1 MNIKNGRVYTASMM
15 NLSNKLDR
23 YGDANI
29 ENLSLLKLLYKYCD
43 YCTTHEQLMR
53 LDEMVNWLQINDELI
68 CSEITANRGSDYV
81 WIPPAVDLTVLATDP
96 PIIVPTGSTITT
108 GNILKTFSNDE
119 IFEGYSD
126 PGQLAYSAF
135 SIKSLPT
142 TGTLT
147 YNGQAVVLNSQLA
160 DPSLLV
166 YTRDGESAYSDSFEL
181 SAWNSSSFAAVES
194 ATVTYNL
201 TIEQFTSATNQ
212 PATVGDRAQ
221 YSENRATTIFSSAD
235 FTTQPIA
242 PYFDPEGN
250 DLDAIRIDEIS
261 TANTG
266 VYYYFGSVLTEG
278 QVITKAELDAGA
290 FYHIGQDAN
299 GISTDSFNASV
310 RDNVNMTWVS

>member
-53 LDEMVNWLQINDELI
+53 LDEMVNWLQVNDSLI
-68 CSEITANRGSDYV
+68 CSEIMANRGSDYV
-81 WIPPAVDLTVLATDP
+81 WIPPAVDNTALETNP
-96 PIIVPTGSTITT
+96 PIIVPEGATITT
-108 GNILKTFSNDE
+108 GNILKTFSNDD
-119 IFEGYSD
+119 IFAGYSD
-126 PGQLAYSAF
+126 PGGFAHSAF

-147 YNGQAVVLNSQLA
+147 YDGAAVSLNSFLT

-166 YTRDGESAYSDSFEL
+166 YTRDGESSYADSFEL
-181 SAWNSSSFAAVES
+181 TAWNNNNFASVES
-194 ATVTYNL
+194 DTVTFNVTVEEL
-201 TIEQFTSATNQ
+201 LDGNQ

-221 YSENRATTIFSSAD
+221 YSGNRATTVFSSAD

-250 DLDAIRIDEIS
+250 DLDAIRIDEVS

-266 VYYYFGSVLTEG
+266 TYFYFGSAVVEG
-278 QVITKAELDAGA
+278 QIITKAELDAGA
-290 FYHIGQDAN
+290 FFHVGQDAN

-310 RDNVNMTWVS
+310 RDNVNMTFVS

>member
-53 LDEMVNWLQINDELI
+53 LDEMVNWLQINDPMI

-81 WIPPAVDLTVLATDP
+81 WIPPAVDLTVLAADP

-108 GNILKTFSNDE
+108 GNLLKTFSNDE

-126 PGQLAYSAF
+126 SGQLAYSAF

-147 YNGQAVVLNSQLA
+147 YNGKAVVLNSQLT

-166 YTRDGESAYSDSFEL
+166 YTREGENAYSDSFGL
-181 SAWNSSSFAAVES
+181 SAWNSSSSSAVES
-194 ATVTYNL
+194 ATVTYNV
-201 TIEQFTSATNQ
+201 TVESCTPTDNQ

-290 FYHIGQDAN
+290 FYHVGQDAN

>member
-53 LDEMVNWLQINDELI
+53 LDEMVNWLQVNDSLI
-68 CSEITANRGSDYV
+68 CSEITAQRGSDYV
-81 WIPPAVDLTVLATDP
+81 WIPPAVDNTALESDP
-96 PIIVPTGSTITT
+96 PIIVPEGSTITT
-108 GNILKTFSNDE
+108 GNILKTFSNED
-119 IFEGYSD
+119 IYAGYSD
-126 PGQLAYSAF
+126 PSFSAVSAF

-147 YNGQAVVLNSQLA
+147 YDGVAVVLNSQLT
-160 DPSLLV
+160 DPTLLV
-166 YTRDGESAYSDSFEL
+166 YTRNGDGAYTDSFGL
-181 SAWNSSSFAAVES
+181 TAWNSNSFASVES
-194 ATVTYNL
+194 ATVTYNM
-201 TIEQFTSATNQ
+201 TIESQIDNQ

-221 YSENRATTIFSSAD
+221 YSGNRATTVFSSAD

-250 DLDAIRIDEIS
+250 ELDAIRIDEIS
-261 TANTG
+261 TANAGT
-266 VYYYFGSVLTEG
+266 YFYFGSAVTEG

-290 FYHIGQDAN
+290 FYHVGQDAN

>member
-53 LDEMVNWLQINDELI
+53 LDEMVNWLQVNDSLI
-68 CSEITANRGSDYV
+68 CSEITAQRGSDYV
-81 WIPPAVDLTVLATDP
+81 WIPPAVDNTALESDP
-96 PIIVPTGSTITT
+96 PIIVPEGSTITT
-108 GNILKTFSNDE
+108 GNILKTFSNED
-119 IFEGYSD
+119 IYAGYSD
-126 PGQLAYSAF
+126 PSFSAVSAF

-147 YNGQAVVLNSQLA
+147 YDGVAVVLNSQLT
-160 DPSLLV
+160 DPTLLV
-166 YTRDGESAYSDSFEL
+166 YTRNGDGAYTDSFGL
-181 SAWNSSSFAAVES
+181 TAWNSNSFASVES
-194 ATVTYNL
+194 ATVTYNM
-201 TIEQFTSATNQ
+201 TIESQIDNQ

-221 YSENRATTIFSSAD
+221 YSGNRATTVFSSAD

-250 DLDAIRIDEIS
+250 ELDAIRIDEVS
-261 TANTG
+261 TANAGT
-266 VYYYFGSVLTEG
+266 YFYFGSAVTEG

-290 FYHIGQDAN
+290 FYHVGQDAN

>member
-43 YCTTHEQLMR
+43 YCVSHEQLMR
-53 LDEMVNWLQINDELI
+53 FDEMVNWLQINDSLI
-68 CSEITANRGSDYV
+68 CSEIMANRGSDYV
-81 WIPPAVDLTVLATDP
+81 WIPPAVDNTALETNP
-96 PIIVPTGSTITT
+96 PIIVPSGSTITT
-108 GNILKTFSNDE
+108 GNVLKTFGSGE
-119 IFEGYSD
+119 IYEGYFDSTFT
-126 PGQLAYSAF
+126 AVSAF

-147 YNGQAVVLNSQLA
+147 YNGTAVSLNTLLT
-160 DPSLLV
+160 DPALLV
-166 YTRDGESAYSDSFEL
+166 YTRDGEGAYTDSFGL
-181 SAWNSSSFAAVES
+181 SAWNSNSFAAVQT

-201 TIEQFTSATNQ
+201 TIEELLTNQ

-221 YSENRATTIFSSAD
+221 YSGNRATTVFSSAD
-235 FTTQPIA
+235 FTTQAIA

-250 DLDAIRIDEIS
+250 DLDAIRIDEVS

-266 VYYYFGSVLTEG
+266 TYFYFGSAVVEG
-278 QVITKAELDAGA
+278 QIITKAELDAGA
-290 FYHIGQDAN
+290 FYHAGQDAN

-310 RDNVNMTWVS
+310 RDNVNMTFVS

>member
-53 LDEMVNWLQINDELI
+53 LDEMVNWLQINDPLI

-81 WIPPAVDLTVLATDP
+81 WIPPAVDLTVLASDP

-126 PGQLAYSAF
+126 PGQFAYSAF

-142 TGTLT
+142 TGVLT
-147 YNGQAVVLNSQLA
+147 YNGQAVVLNAQLA

-166 YTRDGESAYSDSFEL
+166 YTRDGEDAYSDSFEL
-181 SAWNSSSFAAVES
+181 SAWNSSSFASVES
-194 ATVTYNL
+194 ATVTYNVTVEAL
-201 TIEQFTSATNQ
+201 VTTNNQ

>member
-43 YCTTHEQLMR
+43 YCTTHKQLMR
-53 LDEMVNWLQINDELI
+53 LDEMVNWLQINDSLI
-68 CSEITANRGSDYV
+68 CSEITAQRGSDYV
-81 WIPPAVDLTVLATDP
+81 WIPPAVDNTALETNP
-96 PIIVPTGSTITT
+96 PIIIPTGSTITT
-108 GNILKTFSNDE
+108 GNILKTFSSAE

-126 PGQLAYSAF
+126 PLQLTYSAF

-147 YNGQAVVLNSQLA
+147 YNGAAVVLNSQLT
-160 DPSLLV
+160 DPTLLV
-166 YTRDGESAYSDSFEL
+166 YTRDGDAAYADSFGL
-181 SAWNSSSFAAVES
+181 TAWNSSSFAALES
-194 ATVTYNL
+194 ATVTYNM
-201 TIEQFTSATNQ
+201 TIESQTDNQ

-221 YSENRATTIFSSAD
+221 YSGNRATTVFSSAD

-250 DLDAIRIDEIS
+250 ELDAIRINEVS
-261 TANTG
+261 TANAGT
-266 VYYYFGSVLTEG
+266 YFYFGSAVVEG
-278 QVITKAELDAGA
+278 QIITKEELNAGA
-290 FYHIGQDAN
+290 FYHVGQDAN